1 MSSIQDQDFK
11 TLQERS
17 RLKDYDDSFNAA
29 IKELDDFLE
38 IPIRVNVIIGR
49 KQVKLR
55 ELLEFEP
62 GSLLVLNR
70 SAGESLL
77 IFLEDAFFARG
88 EVTIIEDTFG
98 IRITEINDPRKV

>member
-11 TLQERS
+11 TLQERR